1 MHFINTEP
9 LPNEE
14 SNE

>member
-1 MHFINTEP
+1 MHLINTEP